1 MKPLKILIVDD
12 SATMRKMVRRVVELS
27 EVAIAD
33 IYEAANGREAL
44 DVIDSRPVDALF
56 TDINMPVMTG
66 IELLK
71 QLSTREAGNK
81 PALRVVISTDGSDAR
96 LDVGDEAADEDDLAV
111 ARPQLGPTAE
121 PPDAALLD
129 GLPHRHEDDVAEA
142 GAQPTHGD
150 ERPEAVP
157 LQPQL
162 QVEGCAFD

>member
-12 SATMRKMVRRVVELS
+12 SATMRRMVRRVVELS

-56 TDINMPVMTG
+56 TDINMPVMNG

-71 QLSTREAGNK
+71 QLSARAAGAQ

-96 LDVGDEAADEDDLAV
+96 RKEADGLDVARYLEKPLRPEVMRDVLSDLAN
-111 ARPQLGPTAE
+111 AI
-121 PPDAALLD
+121 D
-129 GLPHRHEDDVAEA
+129 
-142 GAQPTHGD
+142 
-150 ERPEAVP
+150 
-157 LQPQL
+157 
-162 QVEGCAFD
+162 

>member
-44 DVIDSRPVDALF
+44 DVIDSKPVDALF

-96 LDVGDEAADEDDLAV
+96 RKEADGLDVARYLEKPLRPEVMRDVLSDLAN
-111 ARPQLGPTAE
+111 AI
-121 PPDAALLD
+121 D
-129 GLPHRHEDDVAEA
+129 
-142 GAQPTHGD
+142 
-150 ERPEAVP
+150 
-157 LQPQL
+157 
-162 QVEGCAFD
+162 